1 MKKMMV
7 ITTAK
12 GGLGKTLFAHHCGL
26 TQTSLRYQLFF
37 AERTP
42 QRYLR
47 TKAKWKSGTKTI
59 VFRCSR

>member
-1 MKKMMV
+1 MKKMIV

-12 GGLGKTLFAHHCGL
+12 GGLGKTLFAHHWWL
-26 TQTSLRYQLFF
+26 NQTPLRYQPFF

-47 TKAKWKSGTKTI
+47 TKAKWKSGSKTI
-59 VFRCSR
+59 VFRCRR